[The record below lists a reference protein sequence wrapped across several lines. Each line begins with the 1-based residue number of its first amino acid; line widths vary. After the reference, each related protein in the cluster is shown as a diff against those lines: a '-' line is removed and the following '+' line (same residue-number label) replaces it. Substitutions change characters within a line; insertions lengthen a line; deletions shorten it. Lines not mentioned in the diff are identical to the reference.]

1 MQPAPP
7 APVDREIHGAL
18 QSVEQRQGGWYR
30 FSILEPGKQYPVKA
44 DTKEEAIVRQAMALM
59 GQNVSCAIRETQ
71 STAINPHN
79 GQPYTNRWL
88 NVIAP
93 YGTPL
98 GVTPTPQPAATPIAG
113 IPGVAM
119 GTAGLPV
126 PGSAAAPLPQPAA
139 QPAPMP
145 ALPQPGISGFDK
157 DVQIARQTA
166 SKVVAAMLQAGVIP
180 PDQRTSAG
188 LVQACEVWMAYY
200 FQGPLRFG
208 VQPFSQNAP
217 QAAPQAPGTA
227 PAAQAYSGD
236 PGPQD
241 GQVDSLASADEIPF

>member
-44 DTKEEAIVRQAMALM
+44 DTKDVQVVQQAMALM
-59 GQNVSCAIRETQ
+59 GQNVSAAVRETQ

-79 GQPYTNRWL
+79 NQPYTNRWL
-88 NVIAP
+88 NAIAA
-93 YGTPL
+93 YGTAL
-98 GVTPTPQPAATPIAG
+98 GVTPTPQ
-113 IPGVAM
+113 
-119 GTAGLPV
+119 
-126 PGSAAAPLPQPAA
+126 AAPLPQTAPMQPLPPQPAPLTAASPA
-139 QPAPMP
+139 QQAAPMP
-145 ALPQPGISGFDK
+145 ALPQPGLSGTDR
-157 DVQIARQTA
+157 DIAIMRQTA
-166 SKVVAAMLQAGVIP
+166 SKVVAEMLVAGAIP
-180 PDQRTSAG
+180 EDQRSPAG

-200 FQGPLRFG
+200 VQGPLRFG

-217 QAAPQAPGTA
+217 QAAPAAPGVAHPVQT
-227 PAAQAYSGD
+227 YSGD

-241 GQVDSLASADEIPF
+241 GQVDSLAAVDDSIPF